1 MDGGRRAD
9 GAVRAARI
17 GGRMCAFVLAF
28 SACGGPP
35 PPPEPAKADAA
46 SRRSL
51 GAAEITGF
59 TGAYGNHA
67 WLGLRYA
74 RAPRGELR
82 FRGPQLLAPPA
93 GAQQALAFG
102 SPCPQYAHPFG
113 VDAAK
118 QGTPVGDEDCLFLNV
133 YAPVLSAEQA
143 ATTRLPVMVWFHGG
157 SNVIGHAGGYDGGN
171 LARRERVI
179 VVTAN
184 YRLGPLGWF
193 RHASLRAGASPEE
206 ASGNYGTLDQIAV
219 LRWVRSHIAAFGG
232 DAGNVTIFGESAGA
246 RDVLALLIAPPARGL
261 FHRAIAQSG
270 SMRPQDARVAEVFA
284 SEGGHASSANE
295 VIARLLV
302 ADGKAKDAAAARA
315 ALQKMQPGQ
324 IATYVRGK
332 APTQLLA
339 VYGKTDDERLS
350 ALPNV
355 FSDGVVISEGDP
367 LALLARPDAHASVP
381 VMLGTNRD
389 ENKTFMMTDP
399 KHVRR
404 FTPLY
409 TRMRD
414 PDHYDALAAALS
426 LSWKVSGADAPASAL
441 ATSGSDV
448 YVYRFDWDEE
458 PSLLGADYGVLLG
471 AGHGLE
477 IPFVFGHFVFGPR
490 SGFLFPEETKAT
502 RQQLAQAMMGYWAE
516 FARRGRPGS
525 GRGGALPRWE
535 AFGAGEG
542 AQHFMVFDTV
552 QGGGVRLAQGSVDM
566 SAVIASVLSD
576 ARLPDARARC
586 SVLREVMRSSA
597 YDRAAREKVDATCK
611 QLKLANAD

>member
-1 MDGGRRAD
+1 MEGGMRAD
-9 GAVRAARI
+9 GCVRARPF
-17 GGRMCAFVLAF
+17 GSRMCALVLVF

-35 PPPEPAKADAA
+35 APAEPPRADAA

-59 TGAYGNHA
+59 TGAYGNHT

-74 RAPRGELR
+74 KAPRGDLR

-113 VDAAK
+113 VDTAK

-133 YAPVLSAEQA
+133 YAPTLTAEQA
-143 ATTRLPVMVWFHGG
+143 ATQRLPVMVWFHGG

-171 LARRERVI
+171 LAQRERVI

-206 ASGNYGTLDQIAV
+206 ASGNYGTLDQIAA
-219 LRWVRSHIAAFGG
+219 LRWVQNHIAPFGG

-270 SMRPQDARVAEVFA
+270 SMRPQDARAAEVFA
-284 SEGGHASSANE
+284 AEGGHASSANE

-302 ADGKAKDAAAARA
+302 ADGKAKDVAAARA
-315 ALQKMQPGQ
+315 ALAKMAPEHV
-324 IATYVRGK
+324 AAYVRGK
-332 APTQLLA
+332 APTELLA
-339 VYGKTDDERLS
+339 AYGRTDEERLS

-355 FSDGVVISEGDP
+355 FSDGVVISDGDP
-367 LALLARPDAHASVP
+367 LALLARADGHASVP

-389 ENKTFMMTDP
+389 ENKTFMMTDRRY
-399 KHVRR
+399 VRR

-414 PDHYDALAAALS
+414 PDRYNALAGALS
-426 LSWKVSGADAPASAL
+426 LSWKVSGADAPASSL
-441 ATSGSDV
+441 AAGGNHV
-448 YVYRFDWDEE
+448 YVYRFEWDEE
-458 PSLLGADYGVLLG
+458 P
-471 AGHGLE
+471 
-477 IPFVFGHFVFGPR
+477 
-490 SGFLFPEETKAT
+490 
-502 RQQLAQAMMGYWAE
+502 
-516 FARRGRPGS
+516 
-525 GRGGALPRWE
+525 
-535 AFGAGEG
+535 
-542 AQHFMVFDTV
+542 
-552 QGGGVRLAQGSVDM
+552 
-566 SAVIASVLSD
+566 
-576 ARLPDARARC
+576 
-586 SVLREVMRSSA
+586 
-597 YDRAAREKVDATCK
+597 
-611 QLKLANAD
+611 